1 MNGLVHTD
9 GRVTLTSLEI
19 ADLTGK
25 RHDNVMRDIRA
36 MLVELHGEGGVLRF
50 EETQRNPQNGQSYPV
65 FVLPPR
71 EVKVLVTGYSITLR
85 AKVIDRLDELE
96 KAATPHELSR
106 LEILQ
111 IALEAEQGRLAMEA
125 ERDHAIATKAEIGS
139 RREATAMATASAAV
153 REAEKLRD
161 QLGQNSRHATVIA
174 VERAVKGRFPSNA
187 YVPLRAWCKE
197 RGVSAVDVVDERYG
211 TVKAWPAGAW
221 LDVYK
226 VDLAELFGTPCQAMA
241 AA

>member
-1 MNGLVHTD
+1 MTGLVHND
-9 GRVTLTSLEI
+9 GQIGLTSLEI
-19 ADLTGK
+19 AELTGK
-25 RHDNVMRDIRA
+25 RHDNVRRDIQA
-36 MLVELHGEGGVLRF
+36 MGEELFITF
-50 EETQRNPQNGQSYPV
+50 EEKPQPSSGGRPSMAY
-65 FVLPPR
+65 VLSSR
-71 EVKVLVTGYSITLR
+71 DVKVLVTGYSITLR
-85 AKVIDRLDELE
+85 AKVIDRLEELE
-96 KAATPHELSR
+96 RAAIPRDLSR

-111 IALEAEQGRLAMEA
+111 IAMEAEQGRLAMEK
-125 ERDHAIATKAEIGS
+125 ERDKAIATKAEIGS

-174 VERAVKGRFPSNA
+174 VERAVNGKFPPNA

-197 RGVSAVDVVDERYG
+197 RGVAAEAVVDARYG

-226 VDLAELFGTPCQAMA
+226 VDLTELFGEADRAREA
-241 AA
+241 A